1 MRVVESREANLGGKQ
16 NIQSL
21 TLRWRGLENQSIRDA
36 ESVLEGFLPHS
47 SLKQLTVEGY
57 GGGKFP
63 NWMVNIN
70 GGLSSILPNLT
81 TIDLRNFSRC
91 KTLPCFIL
99 LPHLSS
105 LKLHH
110 LAMVEHMEEC
120 SSDGLLFFPS
130 LQELTVFRMPK
141 LKELTQPRHHFLVLH
156 N

>member
-1 MRVVESREANLGGKQ
+1 MKGLNNLKGELQIEGLENVRVVESREANLGGKP

-21 TLRWRGLENQSIRDA
+21 TLRWRRLENQSIRDA

-47 SLKQLTVEGY
+47 SLKQQLTGEGY

-63 NWMVNIN
+63 NWMMNIN

-81 TIDLRNFSRC
+81 TIDLRKFSRC

-105 LKLHH
+105 LKFL
-110 LAMVEHMEEC
+110 
-120 SSDGLLFFPS
+120 SSGNGGAHGG
-130 LQELTVFRMPK
+130 VFVGWPII
-141 LKELTQPRHHFLVLH
+141 LSVSSGTHCV
-156 N
+156 